1 MTKKLLGIVVL
12 GLLLFACSEDKS
24 ETNRKKS
31 TIKLSCKINKVHV
44 IKGYDGSNKDIWFDE
59 KFIEE
64 NLGEMAEPLILET
77 NKNSYALWIDGIG
90 TIAMYHNE
98 NGIGYLNERD
108 TNNEKFVTLHLTSIG
123 YKNFEF
129 ISESSVYIKKDDDR
143 YNYNFNNKPEPTTI
157 GYGKC
162 QKLKWD

>member
-1 MTKKLLGIVVL
+1 MKKLLGIVVL
-12 GLLLFACSEDKS
+12 GLLLYACSEDKS

-77 NKNSYALWIDGIG
+77 NKNSYAMWIDGIG

-108 TNNEKFVTLHLTSIG
+108 TNNEKFVTLH
-123 YKNFEF
+123 
-129 ISESSVYIKKDDDR
+129 
-143 YNYNFNNKPEPTTI
+143 
-157 GYGKC
+157 
-162 QKLKWD
+162 